1 MSVLTAVLRATF
13 LAVGIVGLSACSSI
27 DIRSAP
33 ISVVPTDATQA
44 VGLDV
49 FGVARA
55 NGMAVPSYQ
64 GTTAVEIRT
73 FHKAMKEFAG
83 ARCELDSGFY
93 RAEFLSPANVIVPN
107 FGAASPSVFV
117 ACTAPGLFGSD
128 KVDIGNATLRER
140 ESVTTDGSLWGI
152 AIVALASA
160 FGTDHEYHEYKY
172 FNDTGFDADIGI
184 YLR

>member
-1 MSVLTAVLRATF
+1 MNALTVVSRMTCLAIVTAV
-13 LAVGIVGLSACSSI
+13 ISACSSI

-33 ISVVPTDATQA
+33 ISVVPNDAAQA

-49 FGVARA
+49 FGAARA
-55 NGMAVPSYQ
+55 SGMDVPSYQ

-73 FHKAMKEFAG
+73 FHKAMKEFEG
-83 ARCELDSGFY
+83 ARCELDSGIY

-107 FGAASPSVFV
+107 YGAASPSVFV
-117 ACTAPGLFGSD
+117 SCTAPGLFGSD
-128 KVDIGNATLRER
+128 KVDIGNATLRDR
-140 ESVTTDGSLWGI
+140 ESVATDGSLWGI

>member
-1 MSVLTAVLRATF
+1 MSALTVVSRMAC
-13 LAVGIVGLSACSSI
+13 LAVVTAAISACSSI

-33 ISVVPTDATQA
+33 ISVVPTDVTQA

-55 NGMAVPSYQ
+55 NGMAVPAYQ

-73 FHKAMKEFAG
+73 FHKAMRDFEG
-83 ARCELDSGFY
+83 ARCKLDSGIY
-93 RAEFLSPANVIVPN
+93 QAEFLSPANVIVPN
-107 FGAASPSVFV
+107 YGAASPSVFV
-117 ACTAPGLFGSD
+117 SCAAPGLFGSD

-140 ESVTTDGSLWGI
+140 ESVTTDGSLWAV